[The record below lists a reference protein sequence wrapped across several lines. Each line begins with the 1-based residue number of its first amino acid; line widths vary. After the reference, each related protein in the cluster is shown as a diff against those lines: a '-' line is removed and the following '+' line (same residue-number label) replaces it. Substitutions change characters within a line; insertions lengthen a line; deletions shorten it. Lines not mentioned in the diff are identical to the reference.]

1 MNDERDD
8 QGGDNVTPDE
18 FAHLFRPDTD
28 SPSPTPTPA
37 NPGPSH
43 PSPPHPSP
51 PHPSPP
57 YPSPPYPSP
66 PHPSPDA
73 EADPP
78 LPVSAP
84 SEAASGGAASDAPT
98 AGEPVEA
105 SSAPAPAPDGSRL
118 FRSRGAPERND
129 AITAVGS
136 LQALRLKTM
145 SRSGVPET
153 NRDLNDPAAYPPAGA
168 DDLLPAPPLPVASSG
183 EPAPAL
189 AVMSAPAPGQ
199 QAAPERPRRSTLTEK
214 PSSGSLTG
222 LGVYAV
228 TIGVTVIL
236 AFGETMFFDG
246 ELGLITGIG
255 LLVVSIVAAFVV
267 RTRDGLHAI
276 FAPPIAFLVAALTA
290 GQMGVAATDSS
301 SRAVVIFFL
310 LGNNWPWIIGA
321 TSASLVI
328 VALRRRVG

>member
-1 MNDERDD
+1 
-8 QGGDNVTPDE
+8 
-18 FAHLFRPDTD
+18 L
-28 SPSPTPTPA
+28 
-37 NPGPSH
+37 
-43 PSPPHPSP
+43 
-51 PHPSPP
+51 
-57 YPSPPYPSP
+57 
-66 PHPSPDA
+66 
-73 EADPP
+73 
-78 LPVSAP
+78 
-84 SEAASGGAASDAPT
+84 
-98 AGEPVEA
+98 EA
-105 SSAPAPAPDGSRL
+105 SSTPAPAPDGSRL
-118 FRSRGAPERND
+118 FRSRGAPERDD

-145 SRSGVPET
+145 SRSGEPET
-153 NRDLNDPAAYPPAGA
+153 NRDLDDPAAYPPASA

-189 AVMSAPAPGQ
+189 AVMSAPAPAPGQ
-199 QAAPERPRRSTLTEK
+199 PATPERPRRSSRTEK

-236 AFGETMFFDG
+236 AFGETMFFGG

-255 LLVVSIVAAFVV
+255 LVVVSIVAAFVV

-290 GQMGVAATDSS
+290 GQMGVTATDTS
-301 SRAVVIFFL
+301 SRAVVVFFL

-321 TSASLVI
+321 TAASLVI

>member
-1 MNDERDD
+1 MNDERDG
-8 QGGDNVTPDE
+8 QGDDNVTPDE
-18 FAHLFRPDTD
+18 FAHLFRPDAR
-28 SPSPTPTPA
+28 SPSPAPA
-37 NPGPSH
+37 HPN
-43 PSPPHPSP
+43 PSPPN
-51 PHPSPP
+51 
-57 YPSPPYPSP
+57 
-66 PHPSPDA
+66 PSPDA

-84 SEAASGGAASDAPT
+84 SEAASGQEASGEETPQAPAAD
-98 AGEPVEA
+98 EPLEA
-105 SSAPAPAPDGSRL
+105 SSTPAPAPDGSRL
-118 FRSRGAPERND
+118 FRSRGAPERDD

-145 SRSGVPET
+145 SRSGDPET
-153 NRDLNDPAAYPPAGA
+153 NRDLDDPAAYPPAGV

-189 AVMSAPAPGQ
+189 AVMSAPAPAPGQ
-199 QAAPERPRRSTLTEK
+199 PAAPERPRRSARTEK

-236 AFGETMFFDG
+236 AFGETMFFGG

-255 LLVVSIVAAFVV
+255 LVVVSIVTAFVV

-290 GQMGVAATDSS
+290 GQMGVTATDTS
-301 SRAVVIFFL
+301 SRAVVVFFL

-321 TSASLVI
+321 TAASLVI

>member
-1 MNDERDD
+1 VNDERDG
-8 QGGDNVTPDE
+8 QGDDNVTPDE
-18 FAHLFRPDTD
+18 FAHLFRPDAG
-28 SPSPTPTPA
+28 SPSPAPA
-37 NPGPSH
+37 HPN
-43 PSPPHPSP
+43 PSPPN
-51 PHPSPP
+51 
-57 YPSPPYPSP
+57 
-66 PHPSPDA
+66 PSPDA

-84 SEAASGGAASDAPT
+84 SEAASGQEASGEETPQAPAAD
-98 AGEPVEA
+98 EPLEA
-105 SSAPAPAPDGSRL
+105 SSTPAPAPDGSRL
-118 FRSRGAPERND
+118 FRSRGAPERDD

-145 SRSGVPET
+145 SRSGDPET
-153 NRDLNDPAAYPPAGA
+153 NRDLDDPAAYPPAGV

-199 QAAPERPRRSTLTEK
+199 PAAPERPRRSARTEK

-236 AFGETMFFDG
+236 AFGETMFFGG

-255 LLVVSIVAAFVV
+255 LVVVSIVTAFVV

-290 GQMGVAATDSS
+290 GQMGVTATDTS
-301 SRAVVIFFL
+301 SRAVVVFFL

-321 TSASLVI
+321 TAASLVI

>member
-1 MNDERDD
+1 MNDERDG
-8 QGGDNVTPDE
+8 QGDDNVTPDE
-18 FAHLFRPDTD
+18 FAHLFRPDAG
-28 SPSPTPTPA
+28 SPSPTPAPA
-37 NPGPSH
+37 T
-43 PSPPHPSP
+43 PSPPNPSP
-51 PHPSPP
+51 
-57 YPSPPYPSP
+57 
-66 PHPSPDA
+66 A
-73 EADPP
+73 AGADPP

-84 SEAASGGAASDAPT
+84 AEPASGQAVADEPVSNTPSDS
-98 AGEPVEA
+98 EPVEA
-105 SSAPAPAPDGSRL
+105 ASTPGPAPDGSRL
-118 FRSRGAPERND
+118 FRSRGAPERDD
-129 AITAVGS
+129 AVTAVGS

-145 SRSGVPET
+145 SRSGDPDT
-153 NRDLNDPAAYPPAGA
+153 NRDLDDPAAHPPTGA
-168 DDLLPAPPLPVASSG
+168 DNLLPAPPLPVASSG

-189 AVMSAPAPGQ
+189 AVMSAPAP
-199 QAAPERPRRSTLTEK
+199 APSQPAVAERPRQSTRTEK

-236 AFGETMFFDG
+236 AFGETMFFGG

-255 LLVVSIVAAFVV
+255 LVVVSIVAAFVV

-290 GQMGVAATDSS
+290 GQMGVTATDTS
-301 SRAVVIFFL
+301 SRAVVVFFL

-321 TSASLVI
+321 TAASLVI

>member
-1 MNDERDD
+1 VNDERDG
-8 QGGDNVTPDE
+8 QGDDNVTPDE
-18 FAHLFRPDTD
+18 FAHLFRPDAG
-28 SPSPTPTPA
+28 SPSPAPA
-37 NPGPSH
+37 PPNPNPLA
-43 PSPPHPSP
+43 PSPPNPSP
-51 PHPSPP
+51 AS
-57 YPSPPYPSP
+57 
-66 PHPSPDA
+66 

-84 SEAASGGAASDAPT
+84 SEAASGEEAPQAPA
-98 AGEPVEA
+98 AGEPLEA

-118 FRSRGAPERND
+118 FRSRGAPERDD

-145 SRSGVPET
+145 SRSGDPET
-153 NRDLNDPAAYPPAGA
+153 NRDLDDPAAYPPAGA

-189 AVMSAPAPGQ
+189 AVMSAPAPAPGQ
-199 QAAPERPRRSTLTEK
+199 QAAPERPRRSARTEK

-236 AFGETMFFDG
+236 AFGEMMFFGG
-246 ELGLITGIG
+246 ELGLVTGIG
-255 LLVVSIVAAFVV
+255 LVVVSLVSAFVV

-290 GQMGVAATDSS
+290 GQMGVTATDTS
-301 SRAVVIFFL
+301 SRAVVVFFL

-321 TSASLVI
+321 TAASLVI

>member
-1 MNDERDD
+1 MNDERDG
-8 QGGDNVTPDE
+8 QGDDNVTPDE
-18 FAHLFRPDTD
+18 FAHLFRPDAG
-28 SPSPTPTPA
+28 SPSPAPA
-37 NPGPSH
+37 PPNPNPLA
-43 PSPPHPSP
+43 PSPPNPSP
-51 PHPSPP
+51 AS
-57 YPSPPYPSP
+57 
-66 PHPSPDA
+66 

-84 SEAASGGAASDAPT
+84 SEAASGEEAPQAPA
-98 AGEPVEA
+98 AGEPLEA

-118 FRSRGAPERND
+118 FRSRGAPERDD

-145 SRSGVPET
+145 SRSGDPET
-153 NRDLNDPAAYPPAGA
+153 NRDLDDPAAYPPAGA

-189 AVMSAPAPGQ
+189 AVMSAPAPAPGQ
-199 QAAPERPRRSTLTEK
+199 PAAPERPRRSARTEK

-236 AFGETMFFDG
+236 AFGEMMFFGG
-246 ELGLITGIG
+246 ELGLVTGIG
-255 LLVVSIVAAFVV
+255 LVVVSLVSAFVV

-290 GQMGVAATDSS
+290 GQMGVTATDTS
-301 SRAVVIFFL
+301 SRAVVVFFL

-321 TSASLVI
+321 TAASLVI

>member
-1 MNDERDD
+1 MNDERDG
-8 QGGDNVTPDE
+8 QGDDNVTPDE
-18 FAHLFRPDTD
+18 FAHLFRPDAG
-28 SPSPTPTPA
+28 SPSPAPA
-37 NPGPSH
+37 PPNPNPLA
-43 PSPPHPSP
+43 PSPPNPSP
-51 PHPSPP
+51 AS
-57 YPSPPYPSP
+57 
-66 PHPSPDA
+66 

-84 SEAASGGAASDAPT
+84 SEAASGEEAPQAPA
-98 AGEPVEA
+98 AGEPLEA

-118 FRSRGAPERND
+118 FRSRGAPERD
-129 AITAVGS
+129 DVITAVGS

-145 SRSGVPET
+145 SRSGDPDT
-153 NRDLNDPAAYPPAGA
+153 NRDLDDPAAHPPAGA

-189 AVMSAPAPGQ
+189 AVMSAPAPAPSQ
-199 QAAPERPRRSTLTEK
+199 QAAPDRPRRSARTEK

-236 AFGETMFFDG
+236 AFGETMFFGG
-246 ELGLITGIG
+246 ELGLVTGIG
-255 LLVVSIVAAFVV
+255 LVVVSLVSAFVV

-290 GQMGVAATDSS
+290 GQMGVTATDTS
-301 SRAVVIFFL
+301 SRAVVVFFL

-321 TSASLVI
+321 TAASLVI

>member
-1 MNDERDD
+1 MNDERDG
-8 QGGDNVTPDE
+8 QGDDNVTPDE
-18 FAHLFRPDTD
+18 FAHLFRPDAG
-28 SPSPTPTPA
+28 SPSPAPA
-37 NPGPSH
+37 HPN
-43 PSPPHPSP
+43 PSPPNPNSP
-51 PHPSPP
+51 N
-57 YPSPPYPSP
+57 
-66 PHPSPDA
+66 PSPDA

-84 SEAASGGAASDAPT
+84 AEAASGEAVSDEPASNAASDS
-98 AGEPVEA
+98 EPVEA

-118 FRSRGAPERND
+118 FRSRGAPERDD

-145 SRSGVPET
+145 SRSGEPET
-153 NRDLNDPAAYPPAGA
+153 NRDLDDPAAYPPASA
-168 DDLLPAPPLPVASSG
+168 DDLLPATPLPVASSG

-199 QAAPERPRRSTLTEK
+199 RAAPERPRRSARTEK

-236 AFGETMFFDG
+236 AFGETMFFGG

-255 LLVVSIVAAFVV
+255 LIVVSIVAAFVV

-290 GQMGVAATDSS
+290 GQMGVTATDTS
-301 SRAVVIFFL
+301 SRAVVVFFL

-321 TSASLVI
+321 TAASLVI

>member
-1 MNDERDD
+1 VNDERDG
-8 QGGDNVTPDE
+8 QGDDNVTPDE
-18 FAHLFRPDTD
+18 FAHLFRPDAG
-28 SPSPTPTPA
+28 SPSPAPA
-37 NPGPSH
+37 PPNPNPLA
-43 PSPPHPSP
+43 PSPPNPSP
-51 PHPSPP
+51 AS
-57 YPSPPYPSP
+57 
-66 PHPSPDA
+66 

-84 SEAASGGAASDAPT
+84 SEAASGEEAPQAPA
-98 AGEPVEA
+98 AGEPLEA

-118 FRSRGAPERND
+118 FRSRGAPERDD

-145 SRSGVPET
+145 SRSGDPET
-153 NRDLNDPAAYPPAGA
+153 NRDLDDPVAYPPAGA

-189 AVMSAPAPGQ
+189 AVMSAPAPAPGQ
-199 QAAPERPRRSTLTEK
+199 PAAPERPRRSARTEK

-236 AFGETMFFDG
+236 AFGEMMFFGG
-246 ELGLITGIG
+246 ELGLITGVG
-255 LLVVSIVAAFVV
+255 LVVVSIVAAFVV

-290 GQMGVAATDSS
+290 GQMGVTATDTP
-301 SRAVVIFFL
+301 SRAVVVFFL

-321 TSASLVI
+321 TAASLVI

>member
-1 MNDERDD
+1 VNDERDG
-8 QGGDNVTPDE
+8 QGDDNVTPDE
-18 FAHLFRPDTD
+18 FAHLFRPDAR
-28 SPSPTPTPA
+28 SPSPAPA
-37 NPGPSH
+37 HPN
-43 PSPPHPSP
+43 PSPPN
-51 PHPSPP
+51 
-57 YPSPPYPSP
+57 
-66 PHPSPDA
+66 PSPDA

-84 SEAASGGAASDAPT
+84 SEAASGQEASGEETPQAPAAD
-98 AGEPVEA
+98 EPLEA
-105 SSAPAPAPDGSRL
+105 SSTPAPAPDGSRL
-118 FRSRGAPERND
+118 FRSRGAPERDD

-145 SRSGVPET
+145 SRSGDPET
-153 NRDLNDPAAYPPAGA
+153 NRDLDDPAAYPPAGV

-199 QAAPERPRRSTLTEK
+199 PAAPERPRRSARTEK

-236 AFGETMFFDG
+236 AFGETMFFGG

-255 LLVVSIVAAFVV
+255 LVVVSIVTAFVV

-290 GQMGVAATDSS
+290 GQMGVTATDTS
-301 SRAVVIFFL
+301 SRAVVVFFL

-321 TSASLVI
+321 TAASLVI

>member
-1 MNDERDD
+1 MNDERDG
-8 QGGDNVTPDE
+8 QGDDNVTPDE
-18 FAHLFRPDTD
+18 FAHLFRPDAG
-28 SPSPTPTPA
+28 SPLPAPAPPNPSPLA
-37 NPGPSH
+37 
-43 PSPPHPSP
+43 PSPPNPSP
-51 PHPSPP
+51 AS
-57 YPSPPYPSP
+57 
-66 PHPSPDA
+66 

-78 LPVSAP
+78 LPVGAP
-84 SEAASGGAASDAPT
+84 SEAASGEEAPQAPA

-118 FRSRGAPERND
+118 FRSRGAPERDD

-145 SRSGVPET
+145 SRSGDPET
-153 NRDLNDPAAYPPAGA
+153 NRDLDDPAAYPPAGA

-189 AVMSAPAPGQ
+189 AVMSAPAPAPGQ
-199 QAAPERPRRSTLTEK
+199 PAAPERPRRSARTEK
-214 PSSGSLTG
+214 PSRGSLTG

-236 AFGETMFFDG
+236 AFGETMFFGG

-255 LLVVSIVAAFVV
+255 LVVVSIVTAFVV

-290 GQMGVAATDSS
+290 GQMGVTATDTS
-301 SRAVVIFFL
+301 SRAVVVFFL

-321 TSASLVI
+321 TAASLVI

>member
-1 MNDERDD
+1 MNDERDG
-8 QGGDNVTPDE
+8 QGDDNVTPDE
-18 FAHLFRPDTD
+18 FAHLFRPDAG
-28 SPSPTPTPA
+28 SPLPAPAPPNPSPLA
-37 NPGPSH
+37 
-43 PSPPHPSP
+43 PSPPNPSP
-51 PHPSPP
+51 AS
-57 YPSPPYPSP
+57 
-66 PHPSPDA
+66 

-78 LPVSAP
+78 LPVGAP
-84 SEAASGGAASDAPT
+84 SEAASGEEAPQAPA

-118 FRSRGAPERND
+118 FRSRGAPERDD

-145 SRSGVPET
+145 SRSGDPET
-153 NRDLNDPAAYPPAGA
+153 NRDLDDPAAYPPAGA

-189 AVMSAPAPGQ
+189 AVMSAPAPAPGQ
-199 QAAPERPRRSTLTEK
+199 PAAPERPRRSARTEK

-236 AFGETMFFDG
+236 AFGETMFFGG

-255 LLVVSIVAAFVV
+255 LVVVSIVTAFVV

-290 GQMGVAATDSS
+290 GQMGVTATDTS
-301 SRAVVIFFL
+301 SRAVVVFFL

-321 TSASLVI
+321 TAASLVI

>member
-1 MNDERDD
+1 MNDERDG
-8 QGGDNVTPDE
+8 QGDDNVTPDE
-18 FAHLFRPDTD
+18 FAHLFRPDAG
-28 SPSPTPTPA
+28 SPLPAPAPPNPSPLA
-37 NPGPSH
+37 
-43 PSPPHPSP
+43 PSPPNPSP
-51 PHPSPP
+51 AS
-57 YPSPPYPSP
+57 
-66 PHPSPDA
+66 

-84 SEAASGGAASDAPT
+84 SEAASGEEAPQAPA

-145 SRSGVPET
+145 SRSGDPET
-153 NRDLNDPAAYPPAGA
+153 NRDLDDPASHPPAGA

-189 AVMSAPAPGQ
+189 AVMSAPAPAPGQ
-199 QAAPERPRRSTLTEK
+199 PAAPERPRRSARTEK

-236 AFGETMFFDG
+236 AFGETMFFGG

-255 LLVVSIVAAFVV
+255 LVVVSIVTAFVV

-290 GQMGVAATDSS
+290 GQMGVTATDTS
-301 SRAVVIFFL
+301 SRAVVVFFL

-321 TSASLVI
+321 TAASLVI

>member
-1 MNDERDD
+1 MNDERDG
-8 QGGDNVTPDE
+8 QGDDNVTPDE
-18 FAHLFRPDTD
+18 FAHLFRPDAG
-28 SPSPTPTPA
+28 SPSPAPA
-37 NPGPSH
+37 HPN
-43 PSPPHPSP
+43 PSPPNPNSP
-51 PHPSPP
+51 N
-57 YPSPPYPSP
+57 
-66 PHPSPDA
+66 PSPDA

-84 SEAASGGAASDAPT
+84 SEAASGEAVSDEGVSGEEAPHAPA

-105 SSAPAPAPDGSRL
+105 SSAPAPARDGSRL
-118 FRSRGAPERND
+118 FRSRGAPERDD

-145 SRSGVPET
+145 SRSGEPET
-153 NRDLNDPAAYPPAGA
+153 NRDLDDPAAYPPASA
-168 DDLLPAPPLPVASSG
+168 DDLLPATPLPVASSG

-199 QAAPERPRRSTLTEK
+199 QAAPERPRRSARTEK

-236 AFGETMFFDG
+236 AFGETMFFGG

-255 LLVVSIVAAFVV
+255 LIVVSIVAAFVV

-290 GQMGVAATDSS
+290 GQMGVTATDTS
-301 SRAVVIFFL
+301 SRAVVVFFL

-321 TSASLVI
+321 TAASLVI

>member
-1 MNDERDD
+1 MNDERDG
-8 QGGDNVTPDE
+8 QGDDNVTPDE
-18 FAHLFRPDTD
+18 FAHLFRPDAG
-28 SPSPTPTPA
+28 SPLPAPAPPNPSPLA
-37 NPGPSH
+37 
-43 PSPPHPSP
+43 PSPPNPSP
-51 PHPSPP
+51 AS
-57 YPSPPYPSP
+57 
-66 PHPSPDA
+66 

-78 LPVSAP
+78 LPVGAP
-84 SEAASGGAASDAPT
+84 SEAASGEAAPQAPA

-145 SRSGVPET
+145 SRSGDPET
-153 NRDLNDPAAYPPAGA
+153 NRDLDDPASHPPAGA

-189 AVMSAPAPGQ
+189 AVMSAPAPAPGQ
-199 QAAPERPRRSTLTEK
+199 PAAPERPRRSARTEK

-236 AFGETMFFDG
+236 AFGETMFFGG

-255 LLVVSIVAAFVV
+255 LVVVSIVTAFVV

-290 GQMGVAATDSS
+290 GQMGVTATDTS
-301 SRAVVIFFL
+301 SRAVVVFFL

-321 TSASLVI
+321 TAASLVI

>member
-1 MNDERDD
+1 MNNERDG
-8 QGGDNVTPDE
+8 QGDDNVTPDE
-18 FAHLFRPDTD
+18 FAHLFRPDAG
-28 SPSPTPTPA
+28 SPLPAPAPPNPSPLA
-37 NPGPSH
+37 
-43 PSPPHPSP
+43 PSPPNPSP
-51 PHPSPP
+51 AS
-57 YPSPPYPSP
+57 
-66 PHPSPDA
+66 

-78 LPVSAP
+78 LPVGAP
-84 SEAASGGAASDAPT
+84 SEAASGEEAPQAPA

-118 FRSRGAPERND
+118 FRSRGAPERDD

-145 SRSGVPET
+145 SRSGDPET
-153 NRDLNDPAAYPPAGA
+153 NRDLDDPAAYPPAGA

-189 AVMSAPAPGQ
+189 AVMSAPAPAPGQ
-199 QAAPERPRRSTLTEK
+199 PAAPERPRRSARTEK
-214 PSSGSLTG
+214 PSRGSLTG

-236 AFGETMFFDG
+236 AFGETMFFGG

-255 LLVVSIVAAFVV
+255 LVVVSIVTAFVV

-290 GQMGVAATDSS
+290 GQMGVTATDTS
-301 SRAVVIFFL
+301 SRAVVVFFL

-321 TSASLVI
+321 TAASLVI

>member
-1 MNDERDD
+1 MNDERDG
-8 QGGDNVTPDE
+8 QGDDNVTPDE
-18 FAHLFRPDTD
+18 FAHLFRPDAG
-28 SPSPTPTPA
+28 SPSPAPA
-37 NPGPSH
+37 HPN
-43 PSPPHPSP
+43 PSPPNPNSP
-51 PHPSPP
+51 N
-57 YPSPPYPSP
+57 
-66 PHPSPDA
+66 PSPDA

-84 SEAASGGAASDAPT
+84 AEAASGEAVSDEPASNAASDS
-98 AGEPVEA
+98 EPVEA

-118 FRSRGAPERND
+118 FRSRGAPERDD

-145 SRSGVPET
+145 SRSGEPET
-153 NRDLNDPAAYPPAGA
+153 NRDLDDPAAYPPASA

-199 QAAPERPRRSTLTEK
+199 QAAPERPRRSARTEK

-236 AFGETMFFDG
+236 AFGETMFFGG

-255 LLVVSIVAAFVV
+255 LVVVSIVAAFVV

-290 GQMGVAATDSS
+290 GQMGVTATDTS
-301 SRAVVIFFL
+301 SRAVVVFFL

-321 TSASLVI
+321 TAASLVI

>member
-1 MNDERDD
+1 MNDERDG
-8 QGGDNVTPDE
+8 QGDDNVTPDE
-18 FAHLFRPDTD
+18 FAHLFRPDAG
-28 SPSPTPTPA
+28 SPLPAPAPPNPSPA
-37 NPGPSH
+37 S
-43 PSPPHPSP
+43 
-51 PHPSPP
+51 
-57 YPSPPYPSP
+57 
-66 PHPSPDA
+66 

-84 SEAASGGAASDAPT
+84 SEAASGQEASGEETPQAPAAD
-98 AGEPVEA
+98 EPLEA
-105 SSAPAPAPDGSRL
+105 SSTPAPAPDGSRL
-118 FRSRGAPERND
+118 FRSRGAPERDD

-145 SRSGVPET
+145 SRSGDPET
-153 NRDLNDPAAYPPAGA
+153 NRDLDDPAAYPPAGV

-199 QAAPERPRRSTLTEK
+199 PAAPERPRRSARTEK

-236 AFGETMFFDG
+236 AFGETMFFGG

-255 LLVVSIVAAFVV
+255 LVVVSIVTAFVV

-290 GQMGVAATDSS
+290 GQMGVTATDTS
-301 SRAVVIFFL
+301 SRAVVVFFL

-321 TSASLVI
+321 TAASLVI

>member
-1 MNDERDD
+1 
-8 QGGDNVTPDE
+8 
-18 FAHLFRPDTD
+18 L
-28 SPSPTPTPA
+28 
-37 NPGPSH
+37 
-43 PSPPHPSP
+43 
-51 PHPSPP
+51 
-57 YPSPPYPSP
+57 
-66 PHPSPDA
+66 
-73 EADPP
+73 
-78 LPVSAP
+78 
-84 SEAASGGAASDAPT
+84 
-98 AGEPVEA
+98 EA
-105 SSAPAPAPDGSRL
+105 SSTPAPAPDGSRL
-118 FRSRGAPERND
+118 FRSRGAPERDD

-145 SRSGVPET
+145 SRSGDPET
-153 NRDLNDPAAYPPAGA
+153 NRDLDDPAAYPPAGV

-199 QAAPERPRRSTLTEK
+199 PAAPERPRRSARTEK

-236 AFGETMFFDG
+236 AFGETMFFGG

-255 LLVVSIVAAFVV
+255 LVVVSIVTAFVV

-290 GQMGVAATDSS
+290 GQMGVTATDTS
-301 SRAVVIFFL
+301 SRAVVVFFL

-321 TSASLVI
+321 TAASLVI

>member
-1 MNDERDD
+1 VNDERDG
-8 QGGDNVTPDE
+8 QGDANVTPDE
-18 FAHLFRPDTD
+18 FAHLFRPDAD
-28 SPSPTPTPA
+28 SPSPAPA
-37 NPGPSH
+37 HPN
-43 PSPPHPSP
+43 PSPPNPS
-51 PHPSPP
+51 SPN
-57 YPSPPYPSP
+57 
-66 PHPSPDA
+66 PSPDA

-84 SEAASGGAASDAPT
+84 AEAASGEAVSDEPASNAPSDS
-98 AGEPVEA
+98 EPVEA
-105 SSAPAPAPDGSRL
+105 SSTPAPAPDGSRL
-118 FRSRGAPERND
+118 FRSRGAPERDD

-145 SRSGVPET
+145 SRSGEPET
-153 NRDLNDPAAYPPAGA
+153 NRDLDDPAAYPPASA

-199 QAAPERPRRSTLTEK
+199 PATPERPRRPARTEK

-236 AFGETMFFDG
+236 AFGETMFFGG

-255 LLVVSIVAAFVV
+255 LVVVSIVAAFVV

-290 GQMGVAATDSS
+290 GQMGVTATDTS
-301 SRAVVIFFL
+301 SRAVVVFFL

-321 TSASLVI
+321 TAASLVI

>member
-1 MNDERDD
+1 VNDERDG
-8 QGGDNVTPDE
+8 QGDDNVTPDE
-18 FAHLFRPDTD
+18 FAHLFRPDAG
-28 SPSPTPTPA
+28 SPSPAPA
-37 NPGPSH
+37 PPNPNPLA
-43 PSPPHPSP
+43 PSPPNPSP
-51 PHPSPP
+51 AS
-57 YPSPPYPSP
+57 
-66 PHPSPDA
+66 

-84 SEAASGGAASDAPT
+84 SEAASGEEAPQAPA
-98 AGEPVEA
+98 AGEPLEA

-118 FRSRGAPERND
+118 FRSRGAPERDD

-145 SRSGVPET
+145 SRSGDPDT
-153 NRDLNDPAAYPPAGA
+153 NRDLDDPAAHPPAGA

-189 AVMSAPAPGQ
+189 AVMSAPAPAPSQ
-199 QAAPERPRRSTLTEK
+199 QAAPDRPRRSARTEK

-236 AFGETMFFDG
+236 AFGETMFFGG
-246 ELGLITGIG
+246 ELGLVTGIG
-255 LLVVSIVAAFVV
+255 LVVVSLVSAFVV

-290 GQMGVAATDSS
+290 GQMGVTATDTS
-301 SRAVVIFFL
+301 SRAVVVFFL

-321 TSASLVI
+321 TAASLVI

>member
-1 MNDERDD
+1 MNDERDG
-8 QGGDNVTPDE
+8 QGDDNVTPDE
-18 FAHLFRPDTD
+18 FAHLFRPDAG
-28 SPSPTPTPA
+28 SPSPAPA
-37 NPGPSH
+37 HPN
-43 PSPPHPSP
+43 PSPPNPS
-51 PHPSPP
+51 SPN
-57 YPSPPYPSP
+57 
-66 PHPSPDA
+66 PSPDA

-84 SEAASGGAASDAPT
+84 AEAASGEAVSDEPASNAPSDS
-98 AGEPVEA
+98 EPVEA

-118 FRSRGAPERND
+118 FRSRGAPERDD

-145 SRSGVPET
+145 SRSGEPET
-153 NRDLNDPAAYPPAGA
+153 NRDLDDPAAYPPASA

-189 AVMSAPAPGQ
+189 AVMSAPAPAPGQ
-199 QAAPERPRRSTLTEK
+199 PATPERPRRSSRTEK

-236 AFGETMFFDG
+236 AFGETMFFGG

-255 LLVVSIVAAFVV
+255 LVVVSIVAAFVV

-290 GQMGVAATDSS
+290 GQMGVTATDTS
-301 SRAVVIFFL
+301 SRAVVVFFL

-321 TSASLVI
+321 TAASLVI

>member
-1 MNDERDD
+1 MNDERDG
-8 QGGDNVTPDE
+8 QGDDNVTPDE
-18 FAHLFRPDTD
+18 FAHLFRPDAG
-28 SPSPTPTPA
+28 SPSPAPA
-37 NPGPSH
+37 AVNPGPSNQGPPN
-43 PSPPHPSP
+43 PSP
-51 PHPSPP
+51 
-57 YPSPPYPSP
+57 
-66 PHPSPDA
+66 A
-73 EADPP
+73 AGADPP
-78 LPVSAP
+78 LPVRAP
-84 SEAASGGAASDAPT
+84 AEAASGEGVSGEEVVNAPSDS
-98 AGEPVEA
+98 EPVEA
-105 SSAPAPAPDGSRL
+105 SSTPAPAPDGSRL
-118 FRSRGAPERND
+118 FRSRGAPERDD

-145 SRSGVPET
+145 SRSGDPDT
-153 NRDLNDPAAYPPAGA
+153 NRDLDDPAAYPPAGT

-189 AVMSAPAPGQ
+189 AVMSAPAPAPAPSQ
-199 QAAPERPRRSTLTEK
+199 QAAPERPRRSARTEK

-236 AFGETMFFDG
+236 AFGETMFFGG

-255 LLVVSIVAAFVV
+255 LVVVSLVSAFFV

-290 GQMGVAATDSS
+290 GQMGVTATDTS
-301 SRAVVIFFL
+301 SRAVVVFFL

-321 TSASLVI
+321 TAASLVI

>member
-1 MNDERDD
+1 MNDERDG
-8 QGGDNVTPDE
+8 QGDDNVTPDE
-18 FAHLFRPDTD
+18 FAHLFRPDAR
-28 SPSPTPTPA
+28 SPSPAPA
-37 NPGPSH
+37 HPN
-43 PSPPHPSP
+43 PSPPN
-51 PHPSPP
+51 
-57 YPSPPYPSP
+57 
-66 PHPSPDA
+66 PSPDA

-84 SEAASGGAASDAPT
+84 SEAASGQEASGEETPQAPAAD
-98 AGEPVEA
+98 EPLEA
-105 SSAPAPAPDGSRL
+105 SSTPAPAPDGSRL
-118 FRSRGAPERND
+118 FRSRGAPERDD

-145 SRSGVPET
+145 SRSGDPET
-153 NRDLNDPAAYPPAGA
+153 NRDLDDPAAYPPAGV

-199 QAAPERPRRSTLTEK
+199 PAAPERPRRSARTEK

-236 AFGETMFFDG
+236 AFGETMFFGG

-255 LLVVSIVAAFVV
+255 LVVVSIVTAFVV

-290 GQMGVAATDSS
+290 GQMGVTATDTS
-301 SRAVVIFFL
+301 SRAVVVFFL

-321 TSASLVI
+321 TAASLVI

>member
-1 MNDERDD
+1 VNDERDG
-8 QGGDNVTPDE
+8 QGDDNVTPDE
-18 FAHLFRPDTD
+18 FAHLFRPDAR
-28 SPSPTPTPA
+28 SPSPAPA
-37 NPGPSH
+37 HPN
-43 PSPPHPSP
+43 PSPPN
-51 PHPSPP
+51 
-57 YPSPPYPSP
+57 
-66 PHPSPDA
+66 PSPDA
-73 EADPP
+73 AADPP

-84 SEAASGGAASDAPT
+84 SEAASGQEASGEETPQAPAAD
-98 AGEPVEA
+98 EPLEA
-105 SSAPAPAPDGSRL
+105 SSTPAPAPDGSRL
-118 FRSRGAPERND
+118 FRSRGAPERDD

-145 SRSGVPET
+145 SRSGDPET
-153 NRDLNDPAAYPPAGA
+153 NRDLDDPAAYPPAGV

-199 QAAPERPRRSTLTEK
+199 PAAPERPRRSARTEK

-236 AFGETMFFDG
+236 AFGETMFFGG

-255 LLVVSIVAAFVV
+255 LVVVSIVTAFVV

-290 GQMGVAATDSS
+290 GQMGVTATDTS
-301 SRAVVIFFL
+301 SRAVVVFFL

-321 TSASLVI
+321 TAASLVI

>member
-1 MNDERDD
+1 VNDERDG
-8 QGGDNVTPDE
+8 QGDDNVTPDE
-18 FAHLFRPDTD
+18 FAHLFRPDAG
-28 SPSPTPTPA
+28 SPSPAPA
-37 NPGPSH
+37 PPNPNPLA
-43 PSPPHPSP
+43 PSPPNPSP
-51 PHPSPP
+51 AS
-57 YPSPPYPSP
+57 
-66 PHPSPDA
+66 

-84 SEAASGGAASDAPT
+84 SEAASGEEAPQAPA
-98 AGEPVEA
+98 AGEPLEA

-118 FRSRGAPERND
+118 FRSRGAPERDD

-145 SRSGVPET
+145 SRSGDPDT
-153 NRDLNDPAAYPPAGA
+153 NRDLDDPAAHPPAGA

-189 AVMSAPAPGQ
+189 AVMSAPAPAPSQ
-199 QAAPERPRRSTLTEK
+199 QAAPDRPRRSARTEK

-236 AFGETMFFDG
+236 AFGETMFFGG

-255 LLVVSIVAAFVV
+255 LVVVSLVSAFVV

-290 GQMGVAATDSS
+290 GQMGVTATDTP
-301 SRAVVIFFL
+301 SRAVVVFFL
-310 LGNNWPWIIGA
+310 LGNNSPWIIGA
-321 TSASLVI
+321 TAASLVI

>member
-1 MNDERDD
+1 
-8 QGGDNVTPDE
+8 
-18 FAHLFRPDTD
+18 
-28 SPSPTPTPA
+28 
-37 NPGPSH
+37 
-43 PSPPHPSP
+43 
-51 PHPSPP
+51 
-57 YPSPPYPSP
+57 
-66 PHPSPDA
+66 
-73 EADPP
+73 
-78 LPVSAP
+78 VSAP
-84 SEAASGGAASDAPT
+84 SEAASGEEAPQAPA
-98 AGEPVEA
+98 AGEPLEA

-118 FRSRGAPERND
+118 FRSRGAPERDD

-145 SRSGVPET
+145 SRSGDPDT
-153 NRDLNDPAAYPPAGA
+153 NRDLDDPAAHPPAGA

-189 AVMSAPAPGQ
+189 AVMSAPAPAPSQ
-199 QAAPERPRRSTLTEK
+199 QAAPDRPRRSARTEK

-236 AFGETMFFDG
+236 AFGEMMFFGG
-246 ELGLITGIG
+246 ELGLVTGIG
-255 LLVVSIVAAFVV
+255 LVVVSLVSAFVV

-290 GQMGVAATDSS
+290 GQMGVTATDTS
-301 SRAVVIFFL
+301 SRAVVVFFL

-321 TSASLVI
+321 TAASLVI

>member
-1 MNDERDD
+1 MNRERDG
-8 QGGDNVTPDE
+8 QGDDNVTPDE
-18 FAHLFRPDTD
+18 FAHLFRPDAG
-28 SPSPTPTPA
+28 SPSPPPA
-37 NPGPSH
+37 PA
-43 PSPPHPSP
+43 
-51 PHPSPP
+51 
-57 YPSPPYPSP
+57 YPSP

-78 LPVSAP
+78 LRVNAP
-84 SEAASGGAASDAPT
+84 SEAASGEAVSDEPASKAPSDS
-98 AGEPVEA
+98 EPVEA
-105 SSAPAPAPDGSRL
+105 LSMPAPAPDGSRL
-118 FRSRGAPERND
+118 FRSRGAPERDD

-145 SRSGVPET
+145 SRSGNPET
-153 NRDLNDPAAYPPAGA
+153 NRDLDDPAPYPPASA

-189 AVMSAPAPGQ
+189 AVMSAPAPAPGQ
-199 QAAPERPRRSTLTEK
+199 PATPERSRRSARTEK

-236 AFGETMFFDG
+236 AFGEAMLFGG

-255 LLVVSIVAAFVV
+255 LVVVSIVAAFVV
-267 RTRDGLHAI
+267 RPRDGLHAI

-290 GQMGVAATDSS
+290 GQMGVTATETS
-301 SRAVVIFFL
+301 SRAVVVFFL

-321 TSASLVI
+321 TAASLVI

>member
-1 MNDERDD
+1 MNDERDG
-8 QGGDNVTPDE
+8 QGDDNVTPDE
-18 FAHLFRPDTD
+18 FAHLFRPDAG
-28 SPSPTPTPA
+28 SPSPAPA
-37 NPGPSH
+37 PPNPNPLA
-43 PSPPHPSP
+43 PSPPNPSP
-51 PHPSPP
+51 AS
-57 YPSPPYPSP
+57 
-66 PHPSPDA
+66 

-84 SEAASGGAASDAPT
+84 SEAASGEEAPQAPA
-98 AGEPVEA
+98 AGEPLEA

-118 FRSRGAPERND
+118 FRSRGAPERDD

-145 SRSGVPET
+145 SRSGDPET
-153 NRDLNDPAAYPPAGA
+153 NRDLDDPAAYPPAGA

-189 AVMSAPAPGQ
+189 AVMSAPAPAPSQ
-199 QAAPERPRRSTLTEK
+199 QAAPDRPRRSARTEK

-236 AFGETMFFDG
+236 AFGETMFFGG
-246 ELGLITGIG
+246 ELGLVTGIG
-255 LLVVSIVAAFVV
+255 LVVVSLVSAFVV

-290 GQMGVAATDSS
+290 GQMGVTATDTS
-301 SRAVVIFFL
+301 SRAVVVFFL

-321 TSASLVI
+321 TAASLVI

>member
-1 MNDERDD
+1 VNDERDG
-8 QGGDNVTPDE
+8 QGDDNVTPDE
-18 FAHLFRPDTD
+18 FAHLFRPDAG
-28 SPSPTPTPA
+28 SPSPAPA
-37 NPGPSH
+37 HPN
-43 PSPPHPSP
+43 PSPPNPGSPNPS
-51 PHPSPP
+51 S
-57 YPSPPYPSP
+57 
-66 PHPSPDA
+66 DA

-78 LPVSAP
+78 LAVSAP
-84 SEAASGGAASDAPT
+84 SEAASGKEASGEEAPHAPAAD
-98 AGEPVEA
+98 EPLEA

-118 FRSRGAPERND
+118 FRSRGAPERDD

-145 SRSGVPET
+145 SRSGEPET
-153 NRDLNDPAAYPPAGA
+153 NRDLDDPAAYPPASA

-199 QAAPERPRRSTLTEK
+199 QAAPERPRRSARTEK

-236 AFGETMFFDG
+236 AFGETMFFGG

-255 LLVVSIVAAFVV
+255 LVVVSIVAAFVV

-290 GQMGVAATDSS
+290 GQMGVTATDTS
-301 SRAVVIFFL
+301 SRAVVVFFL

-321 TSASLVI
+321 TAASLVI

>member
-1 MNDERDD
+1 MNDERDG
-8 QGGDNVTPDE
+8 QGDDNVTPDE
-18 FAHLFRPDTD
+18 FAHLFRPDAG
-28 SPSPTPTPA
+28 SPSPAPA
-37 NPGPSH
+37 HTN
-43 PSPPHPSP
+43 PSPPNPS
-51 PHPSPP
+51 SPN
-57 YPSPPYPSP
+57 
-66 PHPSPDA
+66 PSPDA

-84 SEAASGGAASDAPT
+84 AEAASGEEAPHAPAAD
-98 AGEPVEA
+98 EPLEA
-105 SSAPAPAPDGSRL
+105 SSTPAPAPDGSRL
-118 FRSRGAPERND
+118 FRSRGAPERDD

-145 SRSGVPET
+145 SRSGEPET
-153 NRDLNDPAAYPPAGA
+153 NRDLDDPAAYPPASA

-189 AVMSAPAPGQ
+189 AVMSAPAPAPGQ
-199 QAAPERPRRSTLTEK
+199 PATPERPRRSSRTEK

-236 AFGETMFFDG
+236 AFGETMFFGG

-255 LLVVSIVAAFVV
+255 LVVVSIVAAFVV

-290 GQMGVAATDSS
+290 GQMGVTATDTS
-301 SRAVVIFFL
+301 SRAVVVFFL

-321 TSASLVI
+321 TAASLVI